1 MSEDETNHC
10 EISNVI
16 TPVSGGFRDHKKT
29 FCQSKSATGGDI
41 SACLPSVSEAQ
52 DEYCS
57 RVASV
62 GGKNDSSM
70 FQKSSEMESLT
81 RYSHQVDGEL
91 RGDVGNFVL
100 SRQLSSVCTKKLSIL
115 GFATPKT
122 KGKMVEPTPNPLTIT
137 DGRSPLARF
146 PIAIQPTHRLTPG
159 TLTKRVVG
167 DSGGQFVSEDTRQ
180 VQLISSP
187 CDKPHQGLKA
197 DLWDI
202 DAESM
207 ISELQ
212 PEPLQIN
219 RQRPRAN
226 TGDDRRWSGMCDEL
240 NADVSST
247 VGRIGINTSCDHSKA
262 MDYEFATVDNVDDDH
277 DNHTVT
283 EGDRTPRALDNMI
296 PNLANTTPTPR
307 GLQRSA
313 STIITPTQSTRRL
326 QHQASYNLEN
336 DERSGFTPEHLQ
348 ENVIHGTFPRSGVI
362 LNLQDTQARLRY
374 PLQDPEEVRLSRN
387 LDETT
392 PKTRR
397 FHDAHDTDRC
407 KQYSVKEW
415 VKSIATT
422 PRRHRITSHIRVED
436 DADPSVL
443 ADQTCSH
450 GTLNH
455 QDARPFAPP
464 STRYFSQ
471 RTGLKHIP
479 SNAHQSLEQ
488 QFDTQSEARSPPPP
502 SEEQKFAHRRTP
514 SPAEQHGTAVPRTP
528 SSGIG
533 SILRRMRSDHGAPAT
548 PRTLASPQLAWRPFE
563 DDQPEPPCSS
573 PWLSGHREDKQEI
586 EKRRAFF
593 REKVERE
600 LEGRQSPKR
609 PSRKSSFG
617 SVTTRD
623 HGVQKSLALDN
634 RTSNESLVAWRSFI
648 QDAPEPLF
656 SSPPPPVPPLPTG
669 SQLDL
674 ALNRLQQ
681 AQTPSR
687 VVTGDET
694 SPITSY
700 RARKPY
706 GLRVD
711 TDWARKAIRDGTRTP
726 SRNTGAT
733 PASGNSLRT
742 AFRLNGRRMSHG
754 RTTAEEECQVLG
766 RDDEVISRRN

>member
-1 MSEDETNHC
+1 MSEDQTDRC
-10 EISNVI
+10 EISNVT
-16 TPVSGGFRDHKKT
+16 TPASGG
-29 FCQSKSATGGDI
+29 
-41 SACLPSVSEAQ
+41 
-52 DEYCS
+52 
-57 RVASV
+57 
-62 GGKNDSSM
+62 
-70 FQKSSEMESLT
+70 EMESLI
-81 RYSHQVDGEL
+81 RYSDQVDGEL
-91 RGDVGNFVL
+91 QGDVGNFVL
-100 SRQLSSVCTKKLSIL
+100 STQLSSVCTKNLSVL
-115 GFATPKT
+115 GFATPKI
-122 KGKMVEPTPNPLTIT
+122 KGKVIEPTPDPLTIT

-146 PIAIQPTHRLTPG
+146 PIAIQPTHRLTPV

-167 DSGGQFVSEDTRQ
+167 DSGGQFVFEDARQ
-180 VQLISSP
+180 AQFISSP

-212 PEPLQIN
+212 PEPLQIK

-226 TGDDRRWSGMCDEL
+226 TDDDRRWSGMFDEL
-240 NADVSST
+240 NTDVSST
-247 VGRIGINTSCDHSKA
+247 AGRIEINTSCDHSKA
-262 MDYEFATVDNVDDDH
+262 MDYKLATVDNGDNDH
-277 DNHTVT
+277 DNHTAT

-326 QHQASYNLEN
+326 RHQVSHNLEN
-336 DERSGFTPEHLQ
+336 TEHSVFTPEHLQ
-348 ENVIHGTFPRSGVI
+348 ENIVHSTFPRSGMM

-374 PLQDPEEVRLSRN
+374 PLQDPGEDQLSRS

-392 PKTRR
+392 PKIRS
-397 FHDAHDTDRC
+397 FHDAHDEDRN

-422 PRRHRITSHIRVED
+422 PRRHRIVSHSGVED
-436 DADPSVL
+436 DTDPSVSS
-443 ADQTCSH
+443 DQIGSH

-455 QDARPFAPP
+455 QDTRPFAPP
-464 STRYFSQ
+464 STRDFSQ
-471 RTGLKHIP
+471 RTASKHTP
-479 SNAHQSLEQ
+479 SKARQSLEQ
-488 QFDTQSEARSPPPP
+488 QFDTQSEARPPLPRAG
-502 SEEQKFAHRRTP
+502 EQTFAHRTTP
-514 SPAEQHGTAVPRTP
+514 SPTKQHSTGVPRTP

-548 PRTLASPQLAWRPFE
+548 PRTIASPQLAWRPFD

-600 LEGRQSPKR
+600 LEGGQSPKG

-617 SVTTRD
+617 SITTRD
-623 HGVQKSLALDN
+623 HETRKILALDN
-634 RTSNESLVAWRSFI
+634 RTSNESLVAWRNFI

-674 ALNRLQQ
+674 ALSRLQQ

-687 VVTGDET
+687 AVIDDEV

-700 RARKPY
+700 RARKPH

-726 SRNTGAT
+726 SRKTGVT

-754 RTTAEEECQVLG
+754 RTTSEEERQVHG